1 MAFMAAKSK
10 IIQNRAF
17 QTTESTDLNAWKQTK
32 TVDTTYNKIPFMA
45 YLERHSKTISL
56 QTKAFTC

>member
-56 QTKAFTC
+56 